1 MGKNIQMMT
10 FNVST
15 YENVCE
21 FPELAIDARVLL
33 PSNKQIDSIDMQKL
47 KLLVLEAIY
56 ASTSTGSIQ
65 KEVR

>member
-10 FNVST
+10 FNAST

-21 FPELAIDARVLL
+21 FPELTIDARVLL

-47 KLLVLEAIY
+47 KQLVLEAIY
-56 ASTSTGSIQ
+56 ASTSTGSIK
-65 KEVR
+65 KED